1 MVIPGNGGY
10 AQHRRSPMVLLII
23 RERFR
28 HIFLMEKYNEENSM
42 PPITT
47 YAGELEAKANQD
59 EIRML
64 SVQYVSTELLCS
76 GIN

>member
-1 MVIPGNGGY
+1 MRDSGI
-10 AQHRRSPMVLLII
+10 S
-23 RERFR
+23 
-28 HIFLMEKYNEENSM
+28 FLMEKYNEENSM

>member
-1 MVIPGNGGY
+1 MVAMHSIGDLRWLFLSSVRDSGI
-10 AQHRRSPMVLLII
+10 S
-23 RERFR
+23 
-28 HIFLMEKYNEENSM
+28 FLMEKYNEENSM

>member
-1 MVIPGNGGY
+1 MVAMHSIGDL
-10 AQHRRSPMVLLII
+10 RWFLLSSVRDSGIS
-23 RERFR
+23 
-28 HIFLMEKYNEENSM
+28 FLMEKYNEENSM